1 MAIDLT
7 ALAASIGR
15 PVAPTLD
22 ADPDLAEPVAP
33 TRPTGSRGRL
43 DDLAEWPA
51 AVHGSRPP
59 RRLERVRLVVLAG
72 DVDDDVSTLADQ
84 LDVGVR
90 AFATTG
96 ADTSDDELTRPDT
109 EAAVEAG
116 VTLADE
122 EVDSGADLLVVADVA
137 PDVAVRAS
145 ALVGLLTRSDASLVT
160 SKGVT
165 IDDALWMRQCAA
177 IRDTMRRGRPLMA
190 DHVGLLA
197 AVGGADLATMTGLLL
212 QAAARRTPVLLD
224 GIATAAAA
232 LVAQRLAFR
241 ASDWWAASHRSPEP
255 AHEPALDRLGVLPLL
270 QLGIRAEDGTGALL
284 AVPLLRAAAGQR
296 Y

>member
-15 PVAPTLD
+15 PVAPALD

-33 TRPTGSRGRL
+33 TRPPGSRGRL
-43 DDLAEWPA
+43 DDLAEWLA

-96 ADTSDDELTRPDT
+96 PDTSDDELTRPET

-116 VTLADE
+116 VTLANE

-165 IDDALWMRQCAA
+165 IDDALWMRNCAA
-177 IRDTMRRGRPLMA
+177 VRDTMRRGRPLMA

-241 ASDWWAASHRSPEP
+241 SSDWWAASHRSPEP
-255 AHEPALDRLGVLPLL
+255 AHELALDRLGVQPLL
-270 QLGIRAEDGTGALL
+270 DLGVRAEDGTGALL
-284 AVPLLRAAAGQR
+284 AVPLLRAAAVQR
-296 Y
+296 